1 MEVKEQGSSLRLIQA
16 VEQEPIPPQLSGQPR
31 PLPSNHRRIH
41 VRLHETTIAATAE
54 GKSETKTTAREAFIK
69 KVQTCMN
76 TYNYADE
83 NKDAKGKAERL
94 TAINDLQTM
103 LGDQKSVV
111 SNIIPS
117 LEMVMDMIEKNIFRP
132 LPNIKK
138 STNIGLSETGIEQE
152 EQVDPSWPHLQGI
165 YEFFLQLILN
175 DAADVKSM
183 KVYITPQFIQ
193 GVGHHHHG

>member
-1 MEVKEQGSSLRLIQA
+1 MEAKEQESSRHRIQA
-16 VEQEPIPPQLSGQPR
+16 VEQEPLQPPLNEPR
-31 PLPSNHRRIH
+31 RQQRSSLRRP
-41 VRLHETTIAATAE
+41 VRFVCEGLAANPEA
-54 GKSETKTTAREAFIK
+54 KSETKTTAREAFIK
-69 KVQTCMN
+69 KVQICMN

-117 LEMVMDMIEKNIFRP
+117 LEIVMEMIEKNIFRP

-152 EQVDPSWPHLQGI
+152 EQVDPSWPHLQVPVASSSRA
-165 YEFFLQLILN
+165 FTSSSCSSSSTTRLMSR
-175 DAADVKSM
+175 A
-183 KVYITPQFIQ
+183 
-193 GVGHHHHG
+193 